1 MSKNGRIKMR
11 KNSELR
17 IKCTTEEL
25 EKIKR
30 DAEKTG
36 MTYSEYSLRI
46 LLNAELEIRIKSR

>member
-1 MSKNGRIKMR
+1 MR